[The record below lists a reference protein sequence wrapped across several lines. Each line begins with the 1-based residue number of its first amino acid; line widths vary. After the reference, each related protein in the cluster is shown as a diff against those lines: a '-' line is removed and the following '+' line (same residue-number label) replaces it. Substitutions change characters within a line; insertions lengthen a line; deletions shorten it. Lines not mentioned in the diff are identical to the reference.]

1 LLIITNKY
9 IYLHITN
16 SQTQKINAM
25 NTTQKLSKNQM
36 YVIDSLKN
44 QEKGMTYN
52 ISGKV
57 CFPAW
62 VKYTNTIKSLIN
74 LGLIEVVQY
83 NHYNNK
89 MEYVALTENKKKRQ
103 AGEYKIYNKDG
114 SWYHLIV
121 DANGNETT
129 LKSGAEYLEYKIN
142 N

>member
-1 LLIITNKY
+1 MK
-9 IYLHITN
+9 
-16 SQTQKINAM
+16 
-25 NTTQKLSKNQM
+25 TTQKLSKNQM
-36 YVIDSLKN
+36 YVIDCLQN

-52 ISGKV
+52 INGKV

-74 LGLIEVVQY
+74 IGLIEVVQY
-83 NHYNNK
+83 NPYNNK

-103 AGEYKIYNKDG
+103 AGEYKIYNNDG

-121 DANGNETT
+121 DVNGNETT
-129 LKSGAEYLEYKIN
+129 LKSGSEYLEYKIN